1 MYRCAMKR
9 PAPVYVVTYGLGKAP
24 VAMYTQAW
32 RVVLCMR
39 VLLAKGVA
47 KNVDMFHI
55 QRVRLAKD
63 SELRVESTDVS
74 ECFINNVKSYGA
86 SERV

>member
-1 MYRCAMKR
+1 MKR

-32 RVVLCMR
+32 RVVVCMR
-39 VLLAKGVA
+39 VLLAQGMV
-47 KNVDMFHI
+47 KNVEMFHV

-63 SELRVESTDVS
+63 SELLVESTDVS
-74 ECFINNVKSYGA
+74 ESFINNVKSYGA
-86 SERV
+86 PEGV

>member
-1 MYRCAMKR
+1 MSR

-24 VAMYTQAW
+24 IAMYSSAW
-32 RVVLCMR
+32 RVVVCMR
-39 VLLAKGVA
+39 VLLAQRMA
-47 KNVDMFHI
+47 KNVEMFHI

-63 SELRVESTDVS
+63 SEILCESADVS
-74 ECFINNVKSYGA
+74 ESFINYVKCYGA

>member
-1 MYRCAMKR
+1 MKR
-9 PAPVYVVTYGLGKAP
+9 PAPVYVVTYGLGNAP

-32 RVVLCMR
+32 RVVVCMR
-39 VLLAKGVA
+39 VLLAQGMA
-47 KNVDMFHI
+47 KDVEMFHI

-63 SELRVESTDVS
+63 SELLVESNDVT
-74 ECFINNVKSYGA
+74 EIFIRSVKSYGT